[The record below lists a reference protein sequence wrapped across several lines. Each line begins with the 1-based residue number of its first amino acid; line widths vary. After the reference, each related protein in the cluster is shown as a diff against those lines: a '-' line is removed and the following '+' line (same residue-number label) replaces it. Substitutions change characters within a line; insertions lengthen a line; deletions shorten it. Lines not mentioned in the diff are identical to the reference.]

1 MVKGYQRYDYS
12 NIVSRP
18 VYDWPNGTR
27 VAEYAVLN
35 NDLPARFRKHHETTQ
50 GRRLVA
56 ASMQPPVSSCAV
68 TTISTAR
75 TASTA
80 A

>member
-1 MVKGYQRYDYS
+1 MVKGHQRYDYS

-27 VAEYAVLN
+27 VAVYAVLN
-35 NDLPARFRKHHETTQ
+35 NDLRARFRKHHATTQ
-50 GRRLVA
+50 GRRLVV
-56 ASMQPPVSSCAV
+56 ASMQPPISSCTV